1 MKGKTI
7 NETNTRPILN
17 KLKKDYTKHAN
28 GNLAA
33 HLSALVD
40 AEFYADEMEYV
51 FQLLEAE
58 LRGTDSIKMKALL
71 ERFKASSPERWKEL
85 VARAALIASEQV
97 QSAVSHQLVAL
108 IELVNEP

>member
-7 NETNTRPILN
+7 NEKNTRPILN

-33 HLSALVD
+33 HLGALVD

-58 LRGTDSIKMKALL
+58 LRETDSINLKDLL
-71 ERFKASSPERWKEL
+71 EQFKAENPERWEKL
-85 VARAALIASEQV
+85 VIHAALIASEQV